1 MYIIAREW
9 GIQPSEFWE
18 MTMAEWW
25 CEYDHR
31 STNTADGK
39 FAGKLT
45 RSDVEELKA
54 FAENGNSSD

>member
-1 MYIIAREW
+1 MYLIAREW
-9 GIQPSEFWE
+9 DIQPSEFWD

-31 STNTADGK
+31 STSSGDGK

-45 RSDVEELKA
+45 RSDVDELKA
-54 FAENGNSSD
+54 FAEDGNTTD

>member
-1 MYIIAREW
+1 
-9 GIQPSEFWE
+9 